1 MIGWERIQGGKA
13 NLKRWVLSFERNVET
28 DNELRVSGGRE
39 FQSLGAM
46 TEKALLTQRC
56 SDIWMDRTDESD
68 DLVDRE

>member
-28 DNELRVSGGRE
+28 DNELRVSGGWE

-46 TEKALLTQRC
+46 TEKGKRPFYPEMFGHMGWTEPMNQMIL
-56 SDIWMDRTDESD
+56 
-68 DLVDRE
+68 